1 MISETALTQGITLLS
16 AHYERKLLDDVVK
29 IWKEYLSEHLDET
42 EFKEAVRYSIL
53 HERFMPTAGDLV
65 NYVHGNKEAKA
76 IQEWRLVLEA
86 AKNCNDLS
94 QLAYLD
100 VRAQVALQAVGGLQ
114 AVGLADSYERQ
125 RLEKS
130 FITVYCQS
138 GTKDS
143 KSLPQS
149 SPVSTQ
155 EADKAPPEPSPMPE
169 HIKQKIEA
177 LKSNFG
183 GIKKKTDE
191 PSHQEEVASSR
202 ELPESLR
209 KEVEETMARAQNRHA
224 VQEVLTQD
232 LEF

>member
-1 MISETALTQGITLLS
+1 MLSEKIFNYGIDLLEQNHNRQLPP
-16 AHYERKLLDDVVK
+16 AIKT
-29 IWKEYLSEHLDET
+29 IWREYLDENLTDSEFVQSVKHL
-42 EFKEAVRYSIL
+42 IL
-53 HERFMPTAGDLV
+53 HSRFMPTASDLV
-65 NYVHGNKEAKA
+65 EYIHGGKESKG
-76 IQEWRLVLEA
+76 IQEWQDIVKVSARTDDA
-86 AKNCNDLS
+86 S
-94 QLAYLD
+94 QLPY
-100 VRAQVALQAVGGLQ
+100 VTTRARVALQAVGGLT
-114 AVGLADSYERQ
+114 AVALADNRERQ

-130 FITVYCQS
+130 FLTVYCQCS
-138 GTKDS
+138 SKDS

-149 SPVSTQ
+149 APVPTQ
-155 EADKAPPEPSPMPE
+155 ETDKAPPEPSPMPE
-169 HIKQKIEA
+169 HIKQRIEA
-177 LKSNFG
+177 LKADFG